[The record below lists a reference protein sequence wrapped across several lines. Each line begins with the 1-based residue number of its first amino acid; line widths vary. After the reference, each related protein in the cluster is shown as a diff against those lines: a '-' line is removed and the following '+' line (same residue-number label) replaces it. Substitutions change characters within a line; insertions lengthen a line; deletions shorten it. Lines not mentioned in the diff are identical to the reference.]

1 MIEIKNAAILGSE
14 AMFFI
19 RELIVQARVQGSS

>member
-1 MIEIKNAAILGSE
+1 MAAARRAWLITAE

-19 RELIVQARVQGSS
+19 RELIVARVQGSS